1 MLTSF
6 LCGCLGAP
14 IDADVLDLDLETI
27 EDINPEL
34 VEVDGYERANG
45 TWVEPYVRT
54 APDSTVTNNLS
65 FWDLI
70 NA

>member
-6 LCGCLGAP
+6 LLGCVGAP
-14 IDADVLDLDLETI
+14 LDSDVLDLDLEC
-27 EDINPEL
+27 EDLNSDLI
-34 VEVDGYERANG
+34 EVDGYERADS

-54 APDSTVTNNLS
+54 APDDTVTNNLS

>member
-14 IDADVLDLDLETI
+14 LDLEVLDLDGI
-27 EDINPEL
+27 EDINSDL
-34 VEVDGYERANG
+34 VEVDGYERADG
-45 TWVEPYVRT
+45 TIVDPYVRT
-54 APDSTVTNNLS
+54 APDDTVLNNLS